1 MTSRGTPGDVGVAP
15 VSPSSGRATAG
26 CDGGCDYCGL
36 PLAVSVA
43 AGPRYCCFGCRF
55 AASITDARGD
65 TGESRWMMTRLGV
78 AVFFTMNVMVFTMLL
93 WSQRDADAAEPA
105 AAALYGLARHA
116 CLLFTAPVVILLGG
130 PLFGEAARELRR
142 GRPSLNLLLA
152 AGVAAAL
159 LLSVRAVVVDRG
171 HVYFEVACMVLLAV
185 TLGKWLEA
193 SGKLRTTEALR
204 ELRTMLPDRVRR
216 VAVAGEGVAGAE
228 ASVLLGDVGLGDRL
242 RVLPGERLPT
252 DGRIVEGR
260 SSIDERTVTG
270 ESVPVVRGPGDV
282 VASGTEVMD
291 GPLVVEVTA
300 APGAGTL
307 ERLIAAVTAAAAAGT
322 RHQRLAEQAA
332 AWFLPVVL
340 AAAAVAFVGHAWRAG
355 WSGQGIAAGTMAAI
369 AVVVVSC
376 PCALGLATPMA
387 LWAAIGH
394 AARRHVLVRDA
405 DAFVRLGDSATFCFD
420 KTGTLTS
427 GLAVHTIVA
436 PPGLG
441 DDRVLAVAA
450 ALARSSTHVLSL
462 AIEAAAIRRGLPA
475 VDVSDI
481 RVVAGRG
488 IEGHLAD
495 GSHVQLG
502 SVGWIA
508 AAPETEPATES
519 DRPSCR
525 LAIGGRCVGQ
535 ISFDESI
542 RPEAAAAIAA
552 LRDGG
557 AVAWLL
563 SGDRERRAASVAAAV
578 GMRWVAPLLPEEKL
592 AFVRS
597 HAPAVMVGDGINDA
611 PALAAADVGVALGC
625 GADVSRWTA
634 AICLLRDDLGD
645 LPWLAALARRTAR
658 TIRWNLVWAFGYN
671 AACIPLAAMGLVH
684 PAVAAAAM
692 VASSLLVV
700 SGSLALAGDPHPRVG
715 DDHRTGVAGLSRA
728 VA

>member
-1 MTSRGTPGDVGVAP
+1 MRT
-15 VSPSSGRATAG
+15 SPSGDAVAAG
-26 CDGGCDYCGL
+26 CDFCGL
-36 PLAVSVA
+36 PLAASVA
-43 AGPRYCCFGCRF
+43 SGPRYCCFGCRF

-65 TGESRWMMTRLGV
+65 AGESRWMMTRLGV

-93 WSQRDADAAEPA
+93 WSDRGDAAAEPA
-105 AAALYGLARHA
+105 AAAFYGLARHA

-130 PLFGEAARELRR
+130 PLFGEAARELRH

-152 AGVAAAL
+152 AGVAAAF
-159 LLSVRAVVVDRG
+159 LLSVHAVVTDRG
-171 HVYFEVACMVLLAV
+171 HVYFEVACMVLVAV

-204 ELRTMLPDRVRR
+204 ELRTLLPDRVRR
-216 VAVAGEGVAGAE
+216 VVAGSE
-228 ASVLLGDVGLGDRL
+228 ASTAAEESVPLADVGLGDRL

-252 DGRIVEGR
+252 DGRIVAGR
-260 SSIDERTVTG
+260 SAIDERTVTG
-270 ESVPVVRGPGDV
+270 ESVPVARGPGDS
-282 VASGTEVMD
+282 VASGTEVVD

-300 APGAGTL
+300 PPGAGTL
-307 ERLIAAVTAAAAAGT
+307 ERLIDAVAAAATAGT
-322 RHQRLAEQAA
+322 RHQRLAERAA
-332 AWFLPVVL
+332 AWFLPAVL
-340 AAAAVAFVGHAWRAG
+340 VASATAFVVHAWRAG
-355 WSGQGIAAGTMAAI
+355 WSGEGVAAGTMAAI

-387 LWAAIGH
+387 LWAAVGH

-420 KTGTLTS
+420 KTGTLTTE
-427 GLAVHTIVA
+427 LAVRETRA
-436 PPGLG
+436 GAGLG
-441 DDRVLAVAA
+441 DDHLLAVAA
-450 ALARSSTHVLSL
+450 ALAHGSTHVLSR
-462 AIEAAAIRRGLPA
+462 AIEAAADRQGLPA
-475 VDVSDI
+475 VDVTDI

-488 IEGHLAD
+488 VEGRLAD
-495 GSHVQLG
+495 GSVAQLG
-502 SVGWIA
+502 SDGWLAVPVGDVA
-508 AAPETEPATES
+508 ADP

-525 LAIGGRCVGQ
+525 LAIGGRIVGL

-542 RPEAAAAIAA
+542 RPEAAAALAA
-552 LRDGG
+552 LRSGG
-557 AVAWLL
+557 AEVWLL
-563 SGDRERRAASVAAAV
+563 SGDRERRAANVAAAL
-578 GMRWVAPLLPEEKL
+578 GMRFVAPLLPEEKL

-645 LPWLAALARRTAR
+645 LPWLASLARRTAR
-658 TIRWNLVWAFGYN
+658 TIRWNLVWAFSYN
-671 AACIPLAAMGLVH
+671 AACIPLAATGIVH

-700 SGSLALAGDPHPRVG
+700 SGSLALAREPQVHAGSSGRIDA
-715 DDHRTGVAGLSRA
+715 TAAGLARA